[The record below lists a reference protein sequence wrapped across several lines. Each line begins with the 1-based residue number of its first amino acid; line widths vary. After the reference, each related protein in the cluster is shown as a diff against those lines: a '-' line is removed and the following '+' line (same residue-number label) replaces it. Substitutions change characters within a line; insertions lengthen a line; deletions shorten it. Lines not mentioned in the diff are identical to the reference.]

1 MSLYQGSTM
10 AGKQTKYSF
19 TLANQ
24 LLLSFYN
31 QLYNHANMLSLT
43 SETYVELDYKENII
57 IRYATKMS

>member
-1 MSLYQGSTM
+1 M